1 MMGKTPLWRRYLR
14 FFGPDAKADVDD
26 ELAFHLET
34 KVEELVARG
43 WTPEAAREEAR
54 RRFGDVEGVRAA
66 CERLQSEREEHRR
79 RRDYGMELRQDVAYG
94 IRQLRRS
101 WVTSLLAVVTL
112 GVGIGAVA
120 AVFSILYAVVLHPL
134 PFAQPDRI
142 VNVWSTRQGRDD
154 VVTPRNFDSWRR
166 ETHSFERLAALEH
179 VTFTLAGKSSSSQ
192 VSGGAVSQEFFSV
205 FGASPMFGRTF
216 AVEDDLPPRRHL
228 AVLSYRLWRERFGED
243 RSVLGQQV
251 VLDREAYTVIGVMPR
266 SFDVRPDGE
275 EVWVPLALSGQEMG
289 WGGILNVVGRLRH
302 GVTLRQAQAEMDVE
316 ARVLEQ
322 RYPEMNHN
330 RAIRVKEFSR
340 DLVGD
345 YRQKLMILLAAVGA
359 VFLIACANVANLLF
373 ARGTGR
379 ERELAIREALGA
391 TRGRIVRQLLTESFV
406 LGLAGAFVGLL
417 LAAVL
422 VRVAKVLGTAVVPR
436 LGEASI
442 NLPVL
447 LVLLGLA
454 VGCAVFSGLLPALR
468 AAGSESQNVLAH
480 GGRSV
485 GGLGRDRARNFY
497 IAFEVGLALVLL
509 IAAGLLIRTAVQ
521 AQRVDAGF
529 SAENIVTGRTALP
542 STGYRTAQQIVAAY
556 SRIREDLAA
565 QPGVVSA
572 ALTTKVPLSAS
583 KLGIVLKTN
592 AVVPALR
599 DESSVE
605 MQYVS
610 PGYFGVMRIPLRSG
624 RDFSDE
630 DRVGSAQVVV
640 VNETMARRL
649 WPGQDAVGKT
659 LRLDGMEVV
668 NPLWQVAGIVA
679 DAHDDGLMVS
689 PPAMLYVP
697 FMQVSTN
704 PWRWAESSLYL
715 VARTRTEASA
725 STEVLRK
732 ALAGLDPTLPLGDA
746 FTMKER
752 LAKSVAEMR
761 LYTLLLTMLGVCGLV
776 LTAAGI
782 YGVVAYFVNR
792 QRAEIGVRIALGAT
806 RANVLRFV
814 VGRGMRPVLAGAA
827 VGVVAA
833 VMASRALS
841 AQLYGVESADAITFA
856 AVTGTLLVVA
866 VFACYIP
873 ARQAAGVDPVIVLR
887 GE

>member
-1 MMGKTPLWRRYLR
+1 M
-14 FFGPDAKADVDD
+14 
-26 ELAFHLET
+26 
-34 KVEELVARG
+34 
-43 WTPEAAREEAR
+43 AR
-54 RRFGDVEGVRAA
+54 RRCLAGR
-66 CERLQSEREEHRR
+66 
-79 RRDYGMELRQDVAYG
+79 LRQRT
-94 IRQLRRS
+94 IFRR
-101 WVTSLLAVVTL
+101 
-112 GVGIGAVA
+112 
-120 AVFSILYAVVLHPL
+120 
-134 PFAQPDRI
+134 
-142 VNVWSTRQGRDD
+142 
-154 VVTPRNFDSWRR
+154 
-166 ETHSFERLAALEH
+166 
-179 VTFTLAGKSSSSQ
+179 
-192 VSGGAVSQEFFSV
+192 GGN
-205 FGASPMFGRTF
+205 
-216 AVEDDLPPRRHL
+216 L

-243 RSVLGQQV
+243 RSVLGRQV

-275 EVWVPLALSGQEMG
+275 QVWVPLGLSGQEMG
-289 WGGILNVVGRLRH
+289 WAGGVLSVVGRLRH

-330 RAIRVKEFSR
+330 RTIRVREFSR

-345 YRQKLMILLAAVGA
+345 YRQKLLILFAAVGA

-373 ARGTGR
+373 ARGSGR

-422 VRVAKVLGTAVVPR
+422 VRMAKVLGTAVVPR

-468 AAGSESQNVLAH
+468 AAGSESQSVLAH

-485 GGLGRDRARNFY
+485 AGLGRDRARNFY

-509 IAAGLLIRTAVQ
+509 IAAALLIRTAVQ

-529 SAENIVTGRTALP
+529 SAENVITGRTALP
-542 STGYRTAQQIVAAY
+542 STGYRTAQQIVTAY

-583 KLGIVLKTN
+583 ELGIVLKTN

-599 DESSVE
+599 DEFSVE

-610 PGYFGVMRIPLRSG
+610 PGYFGAMRIPLRGG

-630 DRVGSAQVVV
+630 NRVGSAQVVV

-649 WPGQDAVGKT
+649 WPGQDAIGKT
-659 LRLDGMEVV
+659 LRLDVMEAGS
-668 NPLWQVAGIVA
+668 PLWQVAGIVA
-679 DAHDDGLMVS
+679 DAHDDGLMVP

-725 STEVLRK
+725 NAEVLRR
-732 ALAGLDPTLPLGDA
+732 ALAGLDPTLPLGDE

-752 LAKSVAEMR
+752 LAKSVSEMR

-806 RANVLRFV
+806 RANVLHFV
-814 VGRGMRPVLAGAA
+814 VGHGMRPVLAGAA

-833 VMASRALS
+833 MMASRALS

-866 VFACYIP
+866 VLACYIP
-873 ARQAAGVDPVIVLR
+873 ARQASHIDPMVALR
-887 GE
+887 TE